1 MGIGQS
7 KQGHSK
13 QGHCEQRI
21 SERVRVNISWLRSWQ
36 GSHFLAS
43 ELVEDFFRWT
53 LLKTTSQTS
62 WERTAVSYAVT
73 AHESA
78 EYISKN
84 VFKHLERISAHIFI
98 FLR

>member
-43 ELVEDFFRWT
+43 ELVEDFFVDGR
-53 LLKTTSQTS
+53 
-62 WERTAVSYAVT
+62 
-73 AHESA
+73 
-78 EYISKN
+78 
-84 VFKHLERISAHIFI
+84 
-98 FLR
+98 